1 VRPTGGVYFVYRT
14 HDATLSALRVLV
26 SRFGEGSHLS
36 RVPIP
41 DQDEMREMVIAAF
54 TTRS

>member
-41 DQDEMREMVIAAF
+41 DQDEMREMVIASF